1 MRVNCTCG
9 SSAIDEA
16 NGRLPVETRRLLR
29 SDGWL
34 IEDHSRGWDLRW
46 MPWTCSVGPEALV
59 AISAAW
65 IIADGTRS
73 YLQGNPDIPF
83 STCLFAYSLFLL
95 THLSLCIGCWHP
107 ARQITARD
115 GLVTCLAGTFPER
128 CLGSLRRI
136 RARGGR
142 DRSKLVFT
150 GTHVAEVELIGEP
163 GLPDAVA
170 ESLLHDLL
178 ARVEHS
184 TATAPADGRERHAA
198 LNSPA
203 ASGGVGSLLVASH

>member
-1 MRVNCTCG
+1 M
-9 SSAIDEA
+9 
-16 NGRLPVETRRLLR
+16 ETRRLLR

-34 IEDHSRGWDLRW
+34 IEDHSRGWDLRY
-46 MPWTCSVGPEALV
+46 MPWTCSIGPEALV

-83 STCLFAYSLFLL
+83 STYLFAYSLFLL

-150 GTHVAEVELIGEP
+150 GTRVPDVELIGEP

-170 ESLLHDLL
+170 ESLLRDLL

-184 TATAPADGRERHAA
+184 TATAPADGRERHTA
-198 LNSPA
+198 LNLPA
-203 ASGGVGSLLVASH
+203 ASGDVGSLLVASH

>member
-1 MRVNCTCG
+1 M
-9 SSAIDEA
+9 
-16 NGRLPVETRRLLR
+16 ETRRPLR
-29 SDGWL
+29 PDGWL
-34 IEDHSRGWDLRW
+34 IDDHPRGWDLRW
-46 MPWTCSVGPEALV
+46 LPWTCSIGPQALV
-59 AISAAW
+59 VISAAW
-65 IIADGTRS
+65 IVADGTRS
-73 YLQGNPDIPF
+73 YLRGNPAIPF
-83 STCLFAYSLFLL
+83 STYLFAYSLFLL

-136 RARGGR
+136 RARSGR

-150 GTHVAEVELIGEP
+150 GTRVPDVELIGEP

-170 ESLLHDLL
+170 DKLLHDLL

-203 ASGGVGSLLVASH
+203 ASGDVGSLLVAGH

>member
-1 MRVNCTCG
+1 M
-9 SSAIDEA
+9 
-16 NGRLPVETRRLLR
+16 ETRRPLR
-29 SDGWL
+29 PEGWL
-34 IEDHSRGWDLRW
+34 IDDHPRGWDLRY
-46 MPWTCSVGPEALV
+46 MPWTCSIGPEALV
-59 AISAAW
+59 VISAAW
-65 IIADGTRS
+65 IVADGTRS
-73 YLQGNPDIPF
+73 YLRGNPDIPF
-83 STCLFAYSLFLL
+83 STYVFSYSLFLL
-95 THLSLCIGCWHP
+95 THLALCIGCWHP

-136 RARGGR
+136 RARSGR

-150 GTHVAEVELIGEP
+150 GTRVTEVELIGEP

-184 TATAPADGRERHAA
+184 TATAPLDGREPHAA

-203 ASGGVGSLLVASH
+203 ASGAVGSLLVASH

>member
-1 MRVNCTCG
+1 
-9 SSAIDEA
+9 
-16 NGRLPVETRRLLR
+16 
-29 SDGWL
+29 
-34 IEDHSRGWDLRW
+34 
-46 MPWTCSVGPEALV
+46 MPWTCSIGPEALV
-59 AISAAW
+59 VISAAW
-65 IIADGTRS
+65 IVADGTRS
-73 YLQGNPDIPF
+73 YLRGNPDIPF
-83 STCLFAYSLFLL
+83 STYLFSYSLFLL

-150 GTHVAEVELIGEP
+150 GTRVAEVELIGEP
-163 GLPDAVA
+163 GLPDVVA

-184 TATAPADGRERHAA
+184 TATAPEDGCERPAA
-198 LNSPA
+198 LNSPTS
-203 ASGGVGSLLVASH
+203 SGDVGSLLVASH

>member
-1 MRVNCTCG
+1 M
-9 SSAIDEA
+9 
-16 NGRLPVETRRLLR
+16 ETRRPLR
-29 SDGWL
+29 PDGWL
-34 IEDHSRGWDLRW
+34 IDDHPRGWDLRW
-46 MPWTCSVGPEALV
+46 LPWTCPIGPDALF
-59 AISAAW
+59 AIISFW
-65 IIADGTRS
+65 IIADGIRS
-73 YLQGNPDIPF
+73 YLRGIPPIPI
-83 STCLFAYSLFLL
+83 STYLFAYSLFLL
-95 THLSLCIGCWHP
+95 TELSLLLACMNP
-107 ARQITARD
+107 FREITARD

-150 GTHVAEVELIGEP
+150 GTRVPEVELIGEP

-170 ESLLHDLL
+170 DKLLHDLL

-184 TATAPADGRERHAA
+184 TATATADGRERHAA

-203 ASGGVGSLLVASH
+203 ASGDVGSLLVASH

>member
-1 MRVNCTCG
+1 L
-9 SSAIDEA
+9 ID
-16 NGRLPVETRRLLR
+16 
-29 SDGWL
+29 
-34 IEDHSRGWDLRW
+34 DHPRGWDLRW
-46 MPWTCSVGPEALV
+46 LPWTCSIGPQALV
-59 AISAAW
+59 VISAAW
-65 IIADGTRS
+65 IVADGTRS
-73 YLQGNPDIPF
+73 YLQGNPAIPF
-83 STCLFAYSLFLL
+83 STYLFAYSLFLL

-136 RARGGR
+136 RARSGR

-150 GTHVAEVELIGEP
+150 GNRVPDVELIGEP

-170 ESLLHDLL
+170 DKLLHDLL

-184 TATAPADGRERHAA
+184 IATATADGRERHAA
-198 LNSPA
+198 LNAPTS
-203 ASGGVGSLLVASH
+203 SGAVGSLMVASH

>member
-1 MRVNCTCG
+1 MKVNGTCG

-16 NGRLPVETRRLLR
+16 NGKLPVETRRPLR
-29 SDGWL
+29 PEGWL

-59 AISAAW
+59 AISAVW

-73 YLQGNPDIPF
+73 YLRGNPDIPF
-83 STCLFAYSLFLL
+83 STCLFSYSLFLL

-136 RARGGR
+136 RAWGGR
-142 DRSKLVFT
+142 DRTKLVFT
-150 GTHVAEVELIGEP
+150 GTRIAEVELIDEP

-184 TATAPADGRERHAA
+184 TATASADGGERHAA
-198 LNSPA
+198 LNLPA
-203 ASGGVGSLLVASH
+203 ASGDVGSLLVASH

>member
-1 MRVNCTCG
+1 M
-9 SSAIDEA
+9 
-16 NGRLPVETRRLLR
+16 ETRRPLR
-29 SDGWL
+29 PDGWL

-46 MPWTCSVGPEALV
+46 MPWTCSIGPEALV
-59 AISAAW
+59 AMSVAW
-65 IIADGTRS
+65 IVADGTRS
-73 YLQGNPDIPF
+73 YLRGNPDIPF
-83 STCLFAYSLFLL
+83 STCLFSYSLFLL

-115 GLVTCLAGTFPER
+115 GLVTCLAGTFPEK

-136 RARGGR
+136 RARSGR

-150 GTHVAEVELIGEP
+150 GTRVAEVELIGEP

-184 TATAPADGRERHAA
+184 TATAPADHCELYPAP
-198 LNSPA
+198 NSPA
-203 ASGGVGSLLVASH
+203 ASDDVGSLLVASH

>member
-1 MRVNCTCG
+1 
-9 SSAIDEA
+9 
-16 NGRLPVETRRLLR
+16 
-29 SDGWL
+29 
-34 IEDHSRGWDLRW
+34 
-46 MPWTCSVGPEALV
+46 MPWSCAIGPEALV
-59 AISAAW
+59 VISAAW
-65 IIADGTRS
+65 IVADGTRS
-73 YLQGNPDIPF
+73 YLRGNPDIPF
-83 STCLFAYSLFLL
+83 STYLFSYSLFLL
-95 THLSLCIGCWHP
+95 THLALCIGCWHP

-136 RARGGR
+136 RARSGR

-150 GTHVAEVELIGEP
+150 GTRVTEVELIGEP

-170 ESLLHDLL
+170 ESLLHELL

-184 TATAPADGRERHAA
+184 TAAAPLDGREPHAA

-203 ASGGVGSLLVASH
+203 ASGAVGSLLVASH

>member
-1 MRVNCTCG
+1 
-9 SSAIDEA
+9 
-16 NGRLPVETRRLLR
+16 
-29 SDGWL
+29 
-34 IEDHSRGWDLRW
+34 

-115 GLVTCLAGTFPER
+115 GLVTCLAGTFPEE

-136 RARGGR
+136 RARSGR

-150 GTHVAEVELIGEP
+150 GTRVAEVELIGEP

-170 ESLLHDLL
+170 DKLLHDLL
-178 ARVEHS
+178 ARVEHT
-184 TATAPADGRERHAA
+184 TATATADHCERHAA
-198 LNSPA
+198 LSSPTS
-203 ASGGVGSLLVASH
+203 SGAVGSLLVASH

>member
-1 MRVNCTCG
+1 
-9 SSAIDEA
+9 
-16 NGRLPVETRRLLR
+16 
-29 SDGWL
+29 
-34 IEDHSRGWDLRW
+34 
-46 MPWTCSVGPEALV
+46 MPWTCSVGPDALV
-59 AISAAW
+59 AISAVW

-73 YLQGNPDIPF
+73 YLQGNPAIPF
-83 STCLFAYSLFLL
+83 STCLFSYSLFLL

-150 GTHVAEVELIGEP
+150 GTRVAEVELIGEP

-170 ESLLHDLL
+170 ESLLHDLQ

-184 TATAPADGRERHAA
+184 TASVPADHCERHAA
-198 LNSPA
+198 LSSPA
-203 ASGGVGSLLVASH
+203 ASGDVGSLLVASH

>member
-1 MRVNCTCG
+1 MKVNGTCG

-16 NGRLPVETRRLLR
+16 NGRLPVETPRPLR
-29 SDGWL
+29 PEGWL
-34 IEDHSRGWDLRW
+34 IEDHPRGWDLRY
-46 MPWTCSVGPEALV
+46 MPWTCSIGPEALV
-59 AISAAW
+59 AISAVW
-65 IIADGTRS
+65 IVADGTRS

-83 STCLFAYSLFLL
+83 SACLFAYSLFLL
-95 THLSLCIGCWHP
+95 THLSLFIGCWHP

-150 GTHVAEVELIGEP
+150 GTRVPDVELIGEP
-163 GLPDAVA
+163 GLPDVVA
-170 ESLLHDLL
+170 ESLLHVLL

-184 TATAPADGRERHAA
+184 TATASADGHERHTA

-203 ASGGVGSLLVASH
+203 ASGDVESLLVASH

>member
-1 MRVNCTCG
+1 M
-9 SSAIDEA
+9 
-16 NGRLPVETRRLLR
+16 ETRRPLR
-29 SDGWL
+29 PDGWL
-34 IEDHSRGWDLRW
+34 IDDHPRGWDLRY
-46 MPWTCSVGPEALV
+46 MPWTCPVGPEALFV
-59 AISAAW
+59 ISAAW
-65 IIADGTRS
+65 IVADGTRS
-73 YLQGNPDIPF
+73 YLRGHPDIPF
-83 STCLFAYSLFLL
+83 STYLFSYSLFLL

-150 GTHVAEVELIGEP
+150 GSRVPEVELIGEP
-163 GLPDAVA
+163 GLPGAVA
-170 ESLLHDLL
+170 DSLLHDLL

-184 TATAPADGRERHAA
+184 TATAPADGRERHAVM
-198 LNSPA
+198 NSPTS
-203 ASGGVGSLLVASH
+203 SGDVGSLLVASH

>member
-1 MRVNCTCG
+1 
-9 SSAIDEA
+9 
-16 NGRLPVETRRLLR
+16 
-29 SDGWL
+29 
-34 IEDHSRGWDLRW
+34 

-59 AISAAW
+59 VISAAW
-65 IIADGTRS
+65 IVADGTRS

-83 STCLFAYSLFLL
+83 STCLFSYSLFLL

-115 GLVTCLAGTFPER
+115 GLATCLAGTFPER

-178 ARVEHS
+178 ARVEHL
-184 TATAPADGRERHAA
+184 TATASADGCVRPAA

-203 ASGGVGSLLVASH
+203 ASGDVGRLLVASH

>member
-1 MRVNCTCG
+1 MK
-9 SSAIDEA
+9 
-16 NGRLPVETRRLLR
+16 TRRPLR
-29 SDGWL
+29 PEGWL
-34 IEDHSRGWDLRW
+34 IDDHPRGWDLRY
-46 MPWTCSVGPEALV
+46 MPWTCSIGPEALV
-59 AISAAW
+59 VISAAW
-65 IIADGTRS
+65 IVADGTRS
-73 YLQGNPDIPF
+73 YLRGNPDIPF
-83 STCLFAYSLFLL
+83 STYLFSYSLFLL
-95 THLSLCIGCWHP
+95 THLALCIGCWHP

-115 GLVTCLAGTFPER
+115 GLVTCLAGSFPEK
-128 CLGSLRRI
+128 CIGSLRRI

-150 GTHVAEVELIGEP
+150 STRVAEVELIGEP

-203 ASGGVGSLLVASH
+203 ASGAVGGLLVASH

>member
-1 MRVNCTCG
+1 MKTPR
-9 SSAIDEA
+9 
-16 NGRLPVETRRLLR
+16 PLR
-29 SDGWL
+29 PEGWL
-34 IEDHSRGWDLRW
+34 IDDHPRGWDLRY
-46 MPWTCSVGPEALV
+46 MPWTCSIGPEALV
-59 AISAAW
+59 VISAAW
-65 IIADGTRS
+65 IVADGTRS
-73 YLQGNPDIPF
+73 YLRGNPDIPF
-83 STCLFAYSLFLL
+83 STYLFSYSLFLL
-95 THLSLCIGCWHP
+95 THLALCIGCWHP

-150 GTHVAEVELIGEP
+150 GTRVPDVELIGEP

-198 LNSPA
+198 LNSLA
-203 ASGGVGSLLVASH
+203 ASGAVGGLLVASH